1 MVRAGGFD
9 RSALRSRRTTGRSAR
24 ARSGPPDTGAGLRES
39 PAASVLHGLLPSTAV
54 ATINNHSR
62 YRALRISTRGASSC
76 RPQGPLTRRWP
87 PRRRQTR
94 TLLGRWSL
102 AAGGALKSDARRR
115 EVFGL
120 VFLGARGSRRAGR
133 PGGAGDEGGHQ
144 PGQHECEVHGTGV
157 LPGRV
162 GPMRPA
168 TAGCREC
175 WAGAPR
181 RSARA
186 TYGPRTGRRTTLP
199 ASARPPPGAH
209 VVASSLPQ
217 LRSSDGRRHCEA
229 VHPLRPAPW
238 GASQR
243 SRPPDR
249 GGHRSGIW
257 PRRAGWGRLR
267 ACRAQSARR
276 RRGRADGGCPDG
288 GSPKYRGSPENA
300 DRSPS
305 FTFRRAVS
313 LASVRRSRI
322 SLALSRSCSRMS
334 FPMCS
339 STWGRRVDSDAM
351 MRLFLRGYGLL
362 LGLRLHSCAMRL
374 PARSMPATQAARHS
388 IRPIR
393 RPRRRTRPE
402 TDRLHV
408 FCPPWP
414 RPALAATTPHR
425 RSWQA
430 S

>member
-1 MVRAGGFD
+1 
-9 RSALRSRRTTGRSAR
+9 
-24 ARSGPPDTGAGLRES
+24 
-39 PAASVLHGLLPSTAV
+39 
-54 ATINNHSR
+54 
-62 YRALRISTRGASSC
+62 
-76 RPQGPLTRRWP
+76 
-87 PRRRQTR
+87 
-94 TLLGRWSL
+94 
-102 AAGGALKSDARRR
+102 
-115 EVFGL
+115 
-120 VFLGARGSRRAGR
+120 
-133 PGGAGDEGGHQ
+133 
-144 PGQHECEVHGTGV
+144 
-157 LPGRV
+157 
-162 GPMRPA
+162 MRPA

-339 STWGRRVDSDAM
+339 STWGAVRRFRCNDAAVPPWLSGFFWDFDCTSAPCACRHVPCQRVRRRATRYDRSDVHADAHA
-351 MRLFLRGYGLL
+351 RRPTGSTPSAHPG
-362 LGLRLHSCAMRL
+362 
-374 PARSMPATQAARHS
+374 PARRS
-388 IRPIR
+388 
-393 RPRRRTRPE
+393 RRR
-402 TDRLHV
+402 RLTADHG
-408 FCPPWP
+408 
-414 RPALAATTPHR
+414 R
-425 RSWQA
+425 RRDGSG
-430 S
+430 